1 MPRPAVW
8 EKAAFYS
15 AILSVLIK
23 GGVRFQSPTWRS
35 KRSGCYPTRWDCDS
49 KMRSSDMQIPTDA
62 GQIFRGDAGRDS
74 DLKPDAI
81 PR

>member
-1 MPRPAVW
+1 LARAFAV
-8 EKAAFYS
+8 K
-15 AILSVLIK
+15 L
-23 GGVRFQSPTWRS
+23 
-35 KRSGCYPTRWDCDS
+35 
-49 KMRSSDMQIPTDA
+49 QIPTDA

>member
-1 MPRPAVW
+1 MGMVAGDVP
-8 EKAAFYS
+8 EFYK
-15 AILSVLIK
+15 L
-23 GGVRFQSPTWRS
+23 Q
-35 KRSGCYPTRWDCDS
+35 Y
-49 KMRSSDMQIPTDA
+49 MQIPTDA